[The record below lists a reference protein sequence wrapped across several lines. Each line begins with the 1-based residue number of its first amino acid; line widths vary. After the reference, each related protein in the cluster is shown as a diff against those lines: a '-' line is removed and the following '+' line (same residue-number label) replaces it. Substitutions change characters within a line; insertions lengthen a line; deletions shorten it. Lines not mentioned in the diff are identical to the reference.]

1 MKNRIEVEEKFFV
14 YNIEEIEKIAKLNKF
29 CIKDSFF
36 ENDEYF
42 TDIDSNYIKNRT
54 CLRLRNTNND
64 ALELTFKGKSNEF
77 SSNCFTV
84 WSVPS
89 RKVAVL

>member
-14 YNIEEIEKIAKLNKF
+14 YNIEEIEKISKLNKF

-36 ENDEYF
+36 ENDDYF

-54 CLRLRNTNND
+54 C
-64 ALELTFKGKSNEF
+64 
-77 SSNCFTV
+77 
-84 WSVPS
+84 
-89 RKVAVL
+89 

>member
-36 ENDEYF
+36 ENDEYLGF
-42 TDIDSNYIKNRT
+42 VNV
-54 CLRLRNTNND
+54 NN
-64 ALELTFKGKSNEF
+64 LII
-77 SSNCFTV
+77 
-84 WSVPS
+84 
-89 RKVAVL
+89 

>member
-14 YNIEEIEKIAKLNKF
+14 YNIEEIEKIAKLNNF

-54 CLRLRNTNND
+54 CLRLKNTNND
-64 ALELTFKGKSNEF
+64 ALELTFK
-77 SSNCFTV
+77 
-84 WSVPS
+84 
-89 RKVAVL
+89 